1 MSKKTIIITLIVVIL
16 IVAVGIVSYKLGE
29 NNSVEKTEDIGKNGK
44 TTMNYTID
52 NEMDNHN
59 SKYSERGVY
68 YNTLNQPNAPHYY
81 TIAMG
86 EKNHGGYSIKIEKVN
101 IDDNKNVEVIVKED
115 EPTSLY
121 ATMAITYP
129 TCMIKLDKYPT
140 TFIVKNAE
148 GETFENINF

>member
-1 MSKKTIIITLIVVIL
+1 MNKKSIIITLIVVIL

-44 TTMNYTID
+44 TTINYTID
-52 NEMDNHN
+52 NEMDDHN

-68 YNTLNQPNAPHYY
+68 YTTFDRIDAPHYY

-101 IDDNKNVEVIVKED
+101 IDDDKNVEVIVKED

-129 TCMIKLDKYPT
+129 TCMITLDRYPN
-140 TFIVKNAE
+140 TFVVKNAE
-148 GETFENINF
+148 GEIFKNINF